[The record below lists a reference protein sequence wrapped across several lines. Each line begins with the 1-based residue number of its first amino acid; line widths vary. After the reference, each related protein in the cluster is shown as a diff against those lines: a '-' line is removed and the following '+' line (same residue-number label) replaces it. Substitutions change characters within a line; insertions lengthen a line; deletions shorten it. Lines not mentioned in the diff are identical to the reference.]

1 MFLISYTMY
10 SITNKIIITNS
21 SGMKSF
27 NFNFTQ
33 GQSIWFHI
41 FLRAS
46 LINLSQNRSIGF
58 LHKVVFP
65 NYGWQISIIIVC
77 KH

>member
-1 MFLISYTMY
+1 
-10 SITNKIIITNS
+10 
-21 SGMKSF
+21 MKSF